1 MSLNDIT
8 LNSQLLQGLYR
19 QALVVAGQ
27 PASRPSVA
35 SEKVERVTPEVK
47 APAQVP
53 LQVLGNNNRRFVILV
68 NYPDLPYLP
77 DDSFQFLG
85 SVLKACQLNAADVA
99 ILNLARQEVS
109 LTAIYDQLHPLYLVA
124 FGRQTGLEGWP
135 GAPDF
140 NPQTIGNTQLLQAP
154 ALETLNQPGDAAKPL
169 KKQLWEALKQMLQ
182 L

>member
-1 MSLNDIT
+1 MSLNEIT
-8 LNSQLLQGLYR
+8 LNSQLLHGLYR
-19 QALVVAGQ
+19 QALVVTDQPADR
-27 PASRPSVA
+27 PASRPARPVVA
-35 SEKVERVTPEVK
+35 PPAAIE
-47 APAQVP
+47 PAQAT

-68 NYPDLPYLP
+68 HYPNLPYLP

-109 LTAIYDQLHPLYLVA
+109 LAAIQDQLQPLYLVA
-124 FGRQTGLEGWP
+124 FGGQTRLEGWP
-135 GAPDF
+135 EATDF
-140 NPQTIGNTQLLQAP
+140 TPQTIGSTQFLPAP